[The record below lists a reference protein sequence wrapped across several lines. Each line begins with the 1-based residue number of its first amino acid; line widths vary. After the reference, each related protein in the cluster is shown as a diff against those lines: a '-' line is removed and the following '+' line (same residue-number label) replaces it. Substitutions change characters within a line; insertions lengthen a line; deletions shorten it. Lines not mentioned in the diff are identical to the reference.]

1 MLGAVPRTPDDV
13 VKQLLVGASHA
24 PDKLDFIL
32 HDSAV
37 LKRRT
42 CPPVSRQ
49 TTTTAGAE
57 VNREH
62 ALKDVLYF
70 LIHPQ
75 LGGLA
80 SQI

>member
-37 LKRRT
+37 
-42 CPPVSRQ
+42 
-49 TTTTAGAE
+49 
-57 VNREH
+57 
-62 ALKDVLYF
+62 
-70 LIHPQ
+70 
-75 LGGLA
+75 
-80 SQI
+80 